1 MSNSDLVKVF
11 DPKKQRDI
19 VAGYVEGNI
28 FVKDITKPS
37 HFLRLIQGYAIQKT
51 AIDIC
56 KAREIKFINFKIKDQ
71 DNIITLEYFLK
82 NSPIPKNRGHG
93 YQHEI
98 SLERIK
104 RGAIKEQ
111 V

>member
-1 MSNSDLVKVF
+1 MSDIDLVRVL
-11 DPKKQRDI
+11 DPKKDKII
-19 VAGYVEGNI
+19 VAGFIEGKT
-28 FVKDITKPS
+28 FVKEITKPS
-37 HFLRLIQGYAIQKT
+37 HFLRLAQGYVIQESAIE
-51 AIDIC
+51 IC
-56 KAREIKFINFKIKDQ
+56 RARQIENINFRIFGK

-82 NSPIPKNRGHG
+82 NSPIPKDRGHG

-104 RGAIKEQ
+104 RGIIKEE